1 MEENGSEHEKK
12 KEEEDKE
19 ERWQRWRRRL
29 NSQEEA
35 GRPLQPLPQPR
46 LRSGVCRAGRI
57 THSDAA
63 ATVVLLHAAQEQQV
77 AQNAAVRL
85 LHPRL

>member
-1 MEENGSEHEKK
+1 MEENGSELTK

-19 ERWQRWRRRL
+19 ERWRRWR

-35 GRPLQPLPQPR
+35 GRPLRPLPR
-46 LRSGVCRAGRI
+46 LRSGVRHAGRI

-63 ATVVLLHAAQEQQV
+63 AVVLLHAAQEQQV

>member
-1 MEENGSEHEKK
+1 MEENGSELTK

-19 ERWQRWRRRL
+19 ERWRRWR

-57 THSDAA
+57 THSDATA
-63 ATVVLLHAAQEQQV
+63 VVLLHAAQEQQA